1 MLPRKGKPDG
11 SQGHK
16 ASRPTGLSGCRG
28 EADLM
33 RESPHSLQRSSCHQ
47 CRDQVYANSG
57 RMEAPVEFGKLLLQ
71 TKLQP
76 AGSSPGR
83 ERRRHQ
89 VRLDTPR
96 HVPKPPECVLPLG
109 VLPTRSGAITD
120 EQLNRTSHA
129 RNRSHLRRP
138 LDEFVLE
145 MDVARLEKLSHAS
158 PRQFLF
164 SERVRHGGR
173 RLGPLAPATAT
184 GALSVPHRMA
194 IRSTSQRKNIDL
206 ECLATQSDFTVS
218 GQRRHDRNP
227 QRRTREPW
235 ESTRRGSDEH

>member
-1 MLPRKGKPDG
+1 MEVRGTKLR
-11 SQGHK
+11 
-16 ASRPTGLSGCRG
+16 GLRGCRG
-28 EADLM
+28 ESDLM
-33 RESPHSLQRSSCHQ
+33 RESPRSLQSSSCHQ
-47 CRDQVYANSG
+47 RKDQVYANSG
-57 RMEAPVEFGKLLLQ
+57 RLEASVEFGKLLLQ

-76 AGSSPGR
+76 ADSSPGC

-96 HVPKPPECVLPLG
+96 HVPKPSECVLPLG
-109 VLPTRSGAITD
+109 VLPTRTGAITD

-145 MDVARLEKLSHAS
+145 MDVTRLEKLSHAS
-158 PRQFLF
+158 PRQLLL

-173 RLGPLAPATAT
+173 QLGPPAPATAT
-184 GALSVPHRMA
+184 GTLSVPHRMA

-206 ECLATQSDFTVS
+206 ECLATQSGFTVS